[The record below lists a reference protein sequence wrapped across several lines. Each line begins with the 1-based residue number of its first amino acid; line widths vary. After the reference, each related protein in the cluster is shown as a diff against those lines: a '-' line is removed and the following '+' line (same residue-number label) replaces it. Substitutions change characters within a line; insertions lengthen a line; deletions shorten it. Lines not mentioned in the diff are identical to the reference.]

1 MLESLFLIVENTSY
15 MTMSQSIRRSRL
27 YGKAR
32 DKEEKDG
39 EEGGNWRRRRGE
51 NTVKARSERQK

>member
-32 DKEEKDG
+32 DKEEKMEKKEEIGGGRGGGG
-39 EEGGNWRRRRGE
+39 EG
-51 NTVKARSERQK
+51 VKTQ